1 MIVYKSEFEG
11 VKSNGLDLK
20 FMTLIKG
27 HDLLAGYRPYV
38 YCLFLVK
45 DVDRIRHWDG
55 QGDNLAERDTQFL
68 FARGD
73 EEL

>member
-20 FMTLIKG
+20 LMTLIKG
-27 HDLLAGYRPYV
+27 HDLLAGYRPY
-38 YCLFLVK
+38 
-45 DVDRIRHWDG
+45 D
-55 QGDNLAERDTQFL
+55 AQFL

>member
-20 FMTLIKG
+20 LMTLIKG

-38 YCLFLVK
+38 YCLFLVMWTGYDTGMVK
-45 DVDRIRHWDG
+45 VTIW
-55 QGDNLAERDTQFL
+55 LRDTQFL